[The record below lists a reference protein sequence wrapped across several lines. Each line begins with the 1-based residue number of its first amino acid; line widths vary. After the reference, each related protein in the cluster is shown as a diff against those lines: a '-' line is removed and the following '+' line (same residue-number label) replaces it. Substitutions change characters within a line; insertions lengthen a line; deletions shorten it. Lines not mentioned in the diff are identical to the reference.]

1 MARRRAVRESLSLT
15 PRMLP
20 SIVVKARAAED
31 EEKPDGR

>member
-1 MARRRAVRESLSLT
+1 VGGGVGESLSLT

-20 SIVVKARAAED
+20 SIVDPPRTGED